1 MKKIATYALWLVGL
15 ALLFYGAVF
24 STYAVLDKPLS
35 SEAVT
40 EGVTMDVYN
49 EFEMTNAVSTDRVEL
64 TEEGILKTR
73 PDVGFC
79 ES

>member
-1 MKKIATYALWLVGL
+1 MKRIATYVFWLVGL
-15 ALLFYGAVF
+15 ALLAYGAVF

-40 EGVTMDVYN
+40 QGVTMDVYN
-49 EFEMTNAVSTDRVEL
+49 EFEMTNAVSTDRIEL
-64 TEEGILKTR
+64 TDEGILKTR